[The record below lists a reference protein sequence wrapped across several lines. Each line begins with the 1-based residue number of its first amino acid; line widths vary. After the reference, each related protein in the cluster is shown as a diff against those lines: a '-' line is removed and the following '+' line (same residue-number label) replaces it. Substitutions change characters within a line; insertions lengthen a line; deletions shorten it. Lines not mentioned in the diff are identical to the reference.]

1 MNLLFPLKIIESE
14 KEKSKSTVVSKLTL
28 NIKNELKLCDY
39 IVSNV
44 DLIQAKTMCK
54 SVKQSGGTKTLSLDN
69 IKVTSGACKNSK
81 NSVEKHLT
89 L

>member
-1 MNLLFPLKIIESE
+1 MIVIIIIVPLIIEHPLKVNKKFLLLF
-14 KEKSKSTVVSKLTL
+14 KS
-28 NIKNELKLCDY
+28 
-39 IVSNV
+39 
-44 DLIQAKTMCK
+44 K